1 MTDDSTIMEDPT
13 GESVGLIDE
22 VVRRASPL
30 SFADRQGYSPVSDQ
44 QPGASVLRLHHPPR
58 RRGSHFPRALSPHR
72 DSSRVGVSWPFHHSV
87 MESYWQAQLPRHL
100 LHFLE
105 GEDYDEVMMYASEL
119 LFSLCAYK
127 QRVDS
132 FAEHPVGV
140 GGGSEAQEWVEQLL
154 VVLSRWRSH
163 DPESLDEAEIL
174 ENLFNVLCM
183 MIVRAGRVGEHVAVL
198 SGAAHTAREG
208 AAGPASD
215 PHSQAQVRASRG
227 AEGGCGRV
235 K

>member
-22 VVRRASPL
+22 VVRRASPF
-30 SFADRQGYSPVSDQ
+30 SFADRQGYSPVPDQ
-44 QPGASVLRLHHPPR
+44 QPGASVLGLHHPPR
-58 RRGSHFPRALSPHR
+58 RRGSHLPRALSPHR
-72 DSSRVGVSWPFHHSV
+72 DSSRVGVSWRFHHSV

-132 FAEHPVGV
+132 FAEHPVG
-140 GGGSEAQEWVEQLL
+140 GSGGSEV
-154 VVLSRWRSH
+154 
-163 DPESLDEAEIL
+163 
-174 ENLFNVLCM
+174 
-183 MIVRAGRVGEHVAVL
+183 
-198 SGAAHTAREG
+198 
-208 AAGPASD
+208 
-215 PHSQAQVRASRG
+215 
-227 AEGGCGRV
+227 
-235 K
+235 